1 MENTFMNFYSKLIK
15 EFEIDNNFEE
25 IRCKTEKIKWPNAS
39 GVYLVWKSAFGSI
52 DDLLYIGMTGKFKRN
67 KKNEIVFN
75 SGTFDKRKSRWTPYR
90 FCEDERDGEN
100 YFSFKYGPKYKLKE
114 QGRRKY
120 EPDAYRETIEY
131 SKLTIHCFLIS
142 ANHNDYTP
150 ELLEKEMLTKYLKY
164 TGTLPLAN
172 NEL

>member
-1 MENTFMNFYSKLIK
+1 MKTNVKRPSSLSK
-15 EFEIDNNFEE
+15 
-25 IRCKTEKIKWPNAS
+25 RRVS
-39 GVYLVWKSAFGSI
+39 SI
-52 DDLLYIGMTGKFKRN
+52 PRS

>member
-1 MENTFMNFYSKLIK
+1 MEDTFINFYNKLIK
-15 EFEIDNNFEE
+15 EFETDKKFEE
-25 IRCKTEKIKWPNAS
+25 IRCKTEKIKWPNTS
-39 GVYLVWKSAFGSI
+39 GVYLVWKSAVSSI
-52 DDLLYIGMTGKFKRN
+52 DDLLYVGMTGKFKRN

-75 SGTFDKRKSRWTPYR
+75 SGTFYKRKSRWTPYR
-90 FCEDERDGEN
+90 FCETERDGEN
-100 YFSFKYGPKYKLKE
+100 YFSFRYGPKYKLKE

-120 EPDAYRETIEY
+120 ELDAYRETIEY